1 MEMRLAEESASLKA
15 AALEKALTEMTTKLE
30 VETAAHVR
38 DSREDATRYAAA
50 QTELANERATVRE
63 LQKSLDEMRAKF
75 EEQRRMCDL
84 AEEAMAESQ
93 RKANSAAA
101 QSSDVAKEI
110 ADLKQKFIAQEW
122 ATVEARDELASAE
135 KRIAQ
140 EIAARESA
148 AAAASQVLQSMEH
161 QMMWTAKQ
169 QDDDIAAM
177 QVRFIFSFAVVTEYS
192 FNLMIFIT

>member
-1 MEMRLAEESASLKA
+1 
-15 AALEKALTEMTTKLE
+15 
-30 VETAAHVR
+30 
-38 DSREDATRYAAA
+38 
-50 QTELANERATVRE
+50 
-63 LQKSLDEMRAKF
+63 
-75 EEQRRMCDL
+75 
-84 AEEAMAESQ
+84 MAESQ

-192 FNLMIFIT
+192 YNLMIFI